1 MVTVWPEPEQDT
13 DADEAAEVET
23 GECPT
28 CGPDQVP
35 DMDGLCSWCGRP
47 LRLCPDFRDDP
58 SWWRE

>member
-1 MVTVWPEPEQDT
+1 MTVLPEPVENI

-35 DMDGLCSWCGRP
+35 DVDGHCSWCGRGLNLSP
-47 LRLCPDFRDDP
+47 DLRSDP
-58 SWWRE
+58 NWWT